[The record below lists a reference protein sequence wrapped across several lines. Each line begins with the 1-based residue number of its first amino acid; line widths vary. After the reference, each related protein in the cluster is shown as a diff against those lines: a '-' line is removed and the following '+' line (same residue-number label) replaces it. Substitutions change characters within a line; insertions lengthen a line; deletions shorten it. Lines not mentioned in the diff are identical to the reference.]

1 VPPPDSLIYPYSFA
15 SPQDSEFLFYADS
28 GLEYTAGKLGNNL
41 QQQFNVTDNVSR
53 IVGAHQLKFGLDYRR
68 VNPDAGITPYTV
80 QYLFD
85 SLSNVVA
92 NTLPEAFIASRA
104 TDVQLTFSNW
114 SLFAQDTWKATRTLQ
129 NTHTK
134 TSMTTSLK
142 DSRAEF

>member
-1 VPPPDSLIYPYSFA
+1 
-15 SPQDSEFLFYADS
+15 
-28 GLEYTAGKLGNNL
+28 
-41 QQQFNVTDNVSR
+41 VTDNVSR